1 MTIRD
6 ELAEV
11 VAARG
16 TGLIGDWLG
25 PLEVK
30 QDVLAVLHAGR
41 NLLLEGPVGSG
52 KTMLAG
58 AVAAG
63 LPPIRFA
70 GCDFGCLPGESACPQ
85 CRSGVVRD
93 EEHIVFGAQRLM
105 RVQGSPDLVAEDLAG
120 DVDPVAALE
129 YGALDVRALRPGR
142 LLRAHRRICFIDE
155 LNRLSERLQNLLLE
169 LLEEGAMTIG
179 GYDVRFGV
187 DTVVVAT
194 MNPSEYVGVER
205 LSEALAD
212 RFERVRLDYPSAED
226 EVRIL
231 RSRAARDAGDRLDA
245 DPPPEAAA
253 AIVAFANALRGDP
266 DVQTPPSVRATI
278 AAYDLARSRRVFD
291 GARPWGDAVRD
302 GLRLAF
308 RGRVVLAAG
317 TAEAERVDRWLDG
330 RLRRL
335 ELAL

>member
-1 MTIRD
+1 M
-6 ELAEV
+6 
-11 VAARG
+11 
-16 TGLIGDWLG
+16 
-25 PLEVK
+25 
-30 QDVLAVLHAGR
+30 
-41 NLLLEGPVGSG
+41 
-52 KTMLAG
+52 
-58 AVAAG
+58 
-63 LPPIRFA
+63 
-70 GCDFGCLPGESACPQ
+70 
-85 CRSGVVRD
+85 
-93 EEHIVFGAQRLM
+93 
-105 RVQGSPDLVAEDLAG
+105 
-120 DVDPVAALE
+120 
-129 YGALDVRALRPGR
+129 RALRPGR

-231 RSRAARDAGDRLDA
+231 RSRAARDARPLDRPA
-245 DPPPEAAA
+245 PRRRRRPSWRSP
-253 AIVAFANALRGDP
+253 NALRGDP

-291 GARPWGDAVRD
+291 GSRRPWGKAVR
-302 GLRLAF
+302 R
-308 RGRVVLAAG
+308 RSAAG
-317 TAEAERVDRWLDG
+317 LPWARRARGGDGGGRRVDRWLDG

>member
-1 MTIRD
+1 M
-6 ELAEV
+6 
-11 VAARG
+11 
-16 TGLIGDWLG
+16 
-25 PLEVK
+25 
-30 QDVLAVLHAGR
+30 
-41 NLLLEGPVGSG
+41 S
-52 KTMLAG
+52 
-58 AVAAG
+58 
-63 LPPIRFA
+63 
-70 GCDFGCLPGESACPQ
+70 
-85 CRSGVVRD
+85 
-93 EEHIVFGAQRLM
+93 GAQRLV

-231 RSRAARDAGDRLDA
+231 RSRASRDGDGE
-245 DPPPEAAA
+245 PPAEAAT

-291 GARPWGDAVRD
+291 GARPWGEAVAD

-330 RLRRL
+330 RLRRF